1 MPRLLTLLEIL
12 LRVALLLGC
21 LTALGSGLTRLLPAD
36 LDRGVRWAIT
46 PALGLAAAACLLT
59 TALWFMPAKVAA
71 WVVLLPAMV
80 LSVAIAVIGAR
91 RAAGGVRAWLP
102 GRRGLIQGGII
113 AVVGLAALTAPM
125 VINGSLG
132 PYGYMIADAGGYMG
146 EVVGAHDLSIREADA
161 LTPEALPGET
171 PTQTLARQVR
181 EDPRALGDL
190 SLAQWSG
197 AAGGYQQLGFDAVLA
212 SVSALGR
219 LPAATTMTPFW
230 VALLLAGALGCFACV
245 RQLTGTRAWP
255 AVLAGCLFCGPLVQP
270 PMMEGSQ
277 ALISGLAVIPA
288 FLLVG
293 WLALSQRR
301 LSDAILLGVVAGGLQ
316 TLYPLFVPI
325 AALAG
330 VLALGGGALWWVA
343 TQGVQTIP
351 VGRVAL
357 GIGIVVVVT
366 LAITPVATVDNFNYW
381 KTLFTTSYLEDL
393 ATAGLPTYDLPT
405 PVLPSWLLQTR
416 EFYFLTGSTE
426 RSLQQWVLGDIAP
439 LFLLGLIAYGVV
451 RYPRML
457 VPVAFAAAAGVA
469 AWYALRTNNCSY
481 CVQRNLLSV
490 APAASILL
498 SVGILALWV
507 HRERWWRAAA
517 IGVTL
522 AVVVMAGH
530 KSTVLARRAADG
542 VWMTPAQ
549 LRAMSGDLKKLQN
562 GTILLE
568 LGQDLDAATALP
580 VSYHTVNAATDAR
593 LALPA
598 ELSDFGGLIYLG
610 GPREPRPSRTTWPL
624 EGEQRGGF
632 EFTPRYRWIL
642 TRVPDIQTDRR
653 TLVRRGPYALQE
665 RTSPFDV
672 SIVGGV
678 VADRTVRD
686 TSGRAFLAGGPM
698 TFWVASTSP
707 ERAWL
712 DVTVDGARPRLVKPK
727 SAEILEQTPR
737 RLRLCVPVAGTGT
750 SLRRV
755 RVEVAHRD
763 VAPPPAEPLAL
774 RGSPNQGAWLQ
785 AMRVR
790 TSPCS

>member
-1 MPRLLTLLEIL
+1 MLTFLEIL
-12 LRVALLLGC
+12 LRVAVLLAC
-21 LTALGSGLTRLLPAD
+21 CTAIGAAVARLLPSD
-36 LDRGVRWAIT
+36 LTRGVRWAIA
-46 PALGLAAAACLLT
+46 PALGLATMTCAVT
-59 TALWFMPAKVAA
+59 TALWIMPAKTAA
-71 WVVLLPAMV
+71 WAVLLPGVAV
-80 LSVAIAVIGAR
+80 SVALVAR
-91 RAAGGVRAWLP
+91 DARSYPGGLRAWLP
-102 GRRGLIQGGII
+102 SRRDARQATIVLG
-113 AVVGLAALTAPM
+113 VGLALLTPPM

-132 PYGYMIADAGGYMG
+132 PYGYNIADAGGYAG
-146 EVVGAHDLSIREADA
+146 VAVGAEDYSVRAAEGLAVK
-161 LTPEALPGET
+161 PLPGET
-171 PTQTLARQVR
+171 ATAALQREAR
-181 EDPRALGDL
+181 ENPRALGDL
-190 SLAQWSG
+190 TLAQWSG
-197 AAGGYQQLGFDAVLA
+197 SASGYQQIGFDVVIASLA
-212 SVSALGR
+212 ELMR
-219 LPAATTMTPFW
+219 LPAVTLITPLW
-230 VALLLAGALGCFACV
+230 VGLLLIGALGCVACV
-245 RQLTGTRAWP
+245 RALTGTDAWP
-255 AVLAGCLFCGPLVQP
+255 ATLAGCLFCGPLVYP

-277 ALISGLAVIPA
+277 SLIAGLAVLPA

-293 WLALSQRR
+293 WLALSRRR
-301 LSDAILLGVVAGGLQ
+301 LADAVLLGIIAGGLQ
-316 TLYPLFVPI
+316 TLYPLYVPI

-343 TQGVQTIP
+343 TQGVRTLP

-357 GIGIVVVVT
+357 GIAIVVGIT
-366 LAITPVATVDNFNYW
+366 LVITPVASVDNFNYW

-426 RSLQQWVLGDIAP
+426 RSLQQWVLGDVAP
-439 LFLLGLIAYGVV
+439 LFLLGLIAYGIV

-469 AWYALRTNNCSY
+469 AWYALRTNGCSY

-517 IGVTL
+517 VGVTL

-542 VWMTPAQ
+542 AWMTPTQ
-549 LRAMSGDLKKLQN
+549 LRAMTGDLEKLRN
-562 GTILLE
+562 GAILLE
-568 LGQDLDAATALP
+568 VGQDLDAATALP
-580 VSYHTVNAATDAR
+580 VTYHMVNAATSAR

-610 GPREPRPSRTTWPL
+610 GPREVRPSRTTWPL
-624 EGEQRGGF
+624 EGPQRDGF

-642 TRVPDIQTDRR
+642 TRLPDIRTDRT

-672 SIVGGV
+672 SVVGGV
-678 VADRTVRD
+678 VADRAVRD
-686 TSGRAFLAGGPM
+686 SSGRAFLAGGPM
-698 TFWVASTSP
+698 TFWVSSTSP
-707 ERAWL
+707 ARAWL
-712 DVTVDGARPRLVKPK
+712 EVTVDGTRPRLVKPR
-727 SAEILEQTPR
+727 AATIVEQTPR
-737 RLRLCVPVAGTGT
+737 RLKLCMPVPGTGT

-755 RVEVAHRD
+755 KVEVAHRD
-763 VAPPPAEPLAL
+763 VWPAAPEPLAL
-774 RGSPNQGAWLQ
+774 RSSPNQGAWLES
-785 AMRVR
+785 MRVR